1 MIVPMHLRKMPLKY
15 WGMASSPS
23 GPWGLRSSGH
33 HGRGGF
39 LTTAGTKHHIGI
51 WYILQRNST
60 EGGVMVMA
68 TATATAMVM
77 AISKGEG
84 RGSGAT
90 R

>member
-1 MIVPMHLRKMPLKY
+1 MRHKKH
-15 WGMASSPS
+15 SDCSQ
-23 GPWGLRSSGH
+23 PWGLRSSGH

-39 LTTAGTKHHIGI
+39 LILAGTKNQVGI